1 MKVFLDTNVLVAAVI
16 KQHVDHERSFVV
28 LDRVHTGKDKG
39 SVSAHSLAEMYAV
52 ITKLPAPYRHTPEQ
66 ALLSIEENVLKHFKT
81 VNFSGNDYAVLLR
94 EAAGTGI
101 QGGTIYDAILL
112 KSAAKAG
119 VDRIYTLNLKHFQA
133 IAPASVA
140 ALLSTPHLT

>member
-1 MKVFLDTNVLVAAVI
+1 MRVFLDTNVLVAAVI
-16 KQHVDHERSFVV
+16 KQHIDHERSFLV
-28 LDRVHTGKDKG
+28 LDRVQAAQDEGAI
-39 SVSAHSLAEMYAV
+39 SAHSLAEMYAV
-52 ITKLPAPYRHTPEQ
+52 MTKLPVPYRHTPEQ
-66 ALLSIEENVLKHFKT
+66 ALLSIEENILKYFKT
-81 VNFSGNDYAVLLR
+81 VSFTGNDYASLLR

-133 IAPASVA
+133 IAPADIVA
-140 ALLSTPHLT
+140 SLSAP